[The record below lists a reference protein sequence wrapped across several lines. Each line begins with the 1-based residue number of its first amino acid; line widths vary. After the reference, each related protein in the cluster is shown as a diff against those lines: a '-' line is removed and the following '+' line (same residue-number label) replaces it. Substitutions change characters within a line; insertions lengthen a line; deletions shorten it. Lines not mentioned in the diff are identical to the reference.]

1 MFNIFVIKHFFS
13 NPASR
18 AIMAPVFIFSTHQ
31 KRSIFQLPLIICT
44 IFFVLLFACE
54 IICFEIASTRREREM
69 RRYQRVEHP
78 RRAAGDSYI
87 DLFS

>member
-1 MFNIFVIKHFFS
+1 M
-13 NPASR
+13 
-18 AIMAPVFIFSTHQ
+18 
-31 KRSIFQLPLIICT
+31 PLIICT

-54 IICFEIASTRREREM
+54 IICFDIASTRREREM